1 MDLRKIK
8 KLIELLEES
17 NLTEMEIKEGEES
30 IRLSRM
36 SLVVPQSAAGTTGV
50 APLVSP
56 SSAPLPVD
64 SAAPAAAEIP
74 EGHQIRS
81 PMVGSFY
88 AAPKPGAKPFVQV
101 GGKVQV
107 GDTLCVIEAMKIFNQ
122 IEADKSGTVVA
133 VLKENGD
140 PVEYG
145 ETLFVLS

>member
-17 NLTEMEIKEGEES
+17 DLSEMEIKEGEES
-30 IRLSRM
+30 IRLSRT
-36 SLVVPQSAAGTTGV
+36 SSTVQQVGAVPV
-50 APLVSP
+50 VSP
-56 SSAPLPVD
+56 GSVALPVD
-64 SAAPAAAEIP
+64 SAASAVTEIP
-74 EGHQIRS
+74 EGHHIRS
-81 PMVGSFY
+81 PMVGTFY
-88 AAPKPGAKPFVQV
+88 AAPKPGAKPFVQL

-122 IEADKSGTVVA
+122 IEADKSGTIVA
-133 VLKENGD
+133 VLKDNGD